1 MLVYQ
6 VVQRWEIAKHGEEN
20 LKLDVPK
27 LTQRLQVDH
36 VYDLQDGQYDAQKV
50 ADGGEDHGPAD
61 DRFFLGEL
69 CGVDGDLVDFTSHV
83 DKATEKGSCDQD

>member
-36 VYDLQDGQYDAQKV
+36 IYDL
-50 ADGGEDHGPAD
+50 
-61 DRFFLGEL
+61 
-69 CGVDGDLVDFTSHV
+69 
-83 DKATEKGSCDQD
+83 